1 MDTKLEKDIKNIQE
15 FNFKE
20 GIIEKYKPKKLMIEV
35 TNNCNSKCIFCGN
48 CNMTRK
54 RSFVSEKIV
63 KKALEQGI
71 VMGIREVGFY
81 TNGEPLLDKN
91 ILNMLRKIYMIM
103 YILQQMEY
111 LLIKIE
117 SKRYLIVD

>member
-1 MDTKLEKDIKNIQE
+1 
-15 FNFKE
+15 
-20 GIIEKYKPKKLMIEV
+20 
-35 TNNCNSKCIFCGN
+35 
-48 CNMTRK
+48 
-54 RSFVSEKIV
+54 
-63 KKALEQGI
+63 
-71 VMGIREVGFY
+71 MGIREVGFY